1 MTGPSTEGPVLEVSD
16 LRVWFPVRRGVWER
30 DEYLRAVDDVSFHLD
45 QREVLGLVGESG
57 SGKSTTG
64 RAVLRLIEPTGGSIR
79 FRGSDLTDLSR
90 KEMKPF
96 RSDMQ
101 LIFQD
106 PFSSLNPRMR
116 IGKTIAEPMLA
127 AGGGGHGDR
136 VDDLL
141 DRVGLDPSV
150 SGRFPHELSG
160 GQRQR
165 VGIARA
171 LSTNPSFVVCD
182 EPTSALDVSTQAQ
195 IINLLSDLRLEFDL
209 ALLFIS
215 HDLAVIRQVSDRV
228 AVMYAGEIVE
238 LANVDSLFGS
248 PLHPY
253 TGALLSAVPV
263 TDPDEERK
271 RERIILP
278 GEVADPVN
286 PPSGCR
292 FHPRCPF
299 ATEVCVTETPALT
312 VTNSSHN
319 VACHHWERIAAR
331 GELKALT

>member
-1 MTGPSTEGPVLEVSD
+1 MTSPKRDDPVLDVSG
-16 LRVWFPVRRGVWER
+16 LRVWFPVRRAVWER
-30 DEYLRAVDDVSFHLD
+30 DEYLRAVDDVSLHIG
-45 QREVLGLVGESG
+45 QGEVLGLVGESG
-57 SGKSTTG
+57 SGKSTAG
-64 RAVLRLIEPTGGSIR
+64 RAVLRLIEPTGGSIW
-79 FRGSDLTDLSR
+79 FQGSDLTGLSR
-90 KEMKPF
+90 KEMKAF
-96 RSDMQ
+96 RRDMQ

-127 AGGGGHGDR
+127 AGERNYGDR
-136 VDDLL
+136 VRDLL

-171 LSTNPSFVVCD
+171 LSTSPSFIVCD

-238 LANVDSLFGS
+238 LASVDSLFGS

-263 TDPDEERK
+263 TDPEEERK

-278 GEVADPVN
+278 GEIADPVN

-299 ATEVCVTETPALT
+299 ATDVCVTEKPTLMAT
-312 VTNSSHN
+312 DSSHD
-319 VACHHWERIAAR
+319 VACHHWERIAAE

>member
-1 MTGPSTEGPVLEVSD
+1 MTSNGPGAFLEVSD
-16 LRVWFPVRRGVWER
+16 LRVWFKVAGGLWEEDR
-30 DEYLRAVDDVSFHLD
+30 FLRAVDGVDFSISD
-45 QREVLGLVGESG
+45 GEVLGLVGESG

-64 RAVLRLIEPTGGSIR
+64 RAVLRLVDPTGGSVSFKGEEIT
-79 FRGSDLTDLSR
+79 GHSR
-90 KEMKPF
+90 KQMKPL
-96 RSDMQ
+96 RKDMQ

-106 PFSSLNPRMR
+106 PFASLNPRMR
-116 IGKTIAEPMLA
+116 IGKAILEPLRA
-127 AGGGGHGDR
+127 AGHDVPDER
-136 VDDLL
+136 VAELL
-141 DRVGLDPSV
+141 ERVGLDPDMS
-150 SGRFPHELSG
+150 SRFPHELSG

-171 LSTNPSFVVCD
+171 LSTNPSFIVCD

-195 IINLLSDLRLEFDL
+195 IINLLADLRLEYDL

-238 LANVDSLFGS
+238 LAPVDDLFGQ

-263 TDPDEERK
+263 TDPDEERR

-299 ATEVCVTETPALT
+299 ATDICATEHPELT
-312 VTNSSHN
+312 TAGDRRA
-319 VACHHWERIAAR
+319 VACHHWVEIAAND
-331 GELKALT
+331 GLGSAT